1 MCRAA
6 YTTFGAKD
14 LENMAGRMHGI
25 RTQQVYFVKGDMPI
39 HLTLH
44 APVGQA
50 PTNLLQSKFELAR
63 NLNIVL
69 DRMCEDEYII
79 AEENERDINI
89 LNMETKLAVLA
100 LVPYRVNALMQSSC
114 AELRPILGSLGHS
127 AADTDRVYLKTTKP
141 QPQNC

>member
-25 RTQQVYFVKGDMPI
+25 RTQQMYIVKGDMPI
-39 HLTLH
+39 YLTLH

-79 AEENERDINI
+79 AEEYERDINI
-89 LNMETKLAVLA
+89 LSMETKLAVLA
-100 LVPYRVNALMQSSC
+100 LVPYRVNALMQSS
-114 AELRPILGSLGHS
+114 
-127 AADTDRVYLKTTKP
+127 
-141 QPQNC
+141 